1 MSCSSPVLFLRQ
13 PRLGLGGEA
22 VALFQELLLGQ
33 VFQVRAEA
41 EVRPRPGDQDRHRDP
56 GLPGR
61 VAHHAG
67 DDAVVHRPRA
77 QIDGARALD
86 TAPGRIEQQVVVR
99 TTPSEITKFA
109 VTLS

>member
-1 MSCSSPVLFLRQ
+1 VRPRSRRRIPGLDLGAQKLVRAVPYVLLQSVLFLGQ

-22 VALFQELLLGQ
+22 VALFQELLFGE

-67 DDAVVHRPRA
+67 MTR
-77 QIDGARALD
+77 
-86 TAPGRIEQQVVVR
+86 
-99 TTPSEITKFA
+99 
-109 VTLS
+109 